1 MAELSIVKQQE
12 EPLVEEPAPEEQ
24 ARERVVREVA
34 DDARIQPEQWL
45 RDAEVPKGGE

>member
-1 MAELSIVKQQE
+1 MAELSIVKKLN
-12 EPLVEEPAPEEQ
+12 EPLVDEPAPEEE

-34 DDARIQPEQWL
+34 DDARKQPEQWL